1 MSTISRHGTNA
12 RLSRIVIHERTA
24 YLAGLTATAR
34 SGDAQAQAAEIF
46 GKVDELLASIGTD
59 KTRILSTQ
67 IWVADME
74 RDFAAMNR
82 AWEAWMPQGH
92 APARATCEAKLASP
106 EIRVEVIVTAALG
119 A

>member
-1 MSTISRHGTNA
+1 MSTITRHGTNA
-12 RLSRIVIHERTA
+12 RLSRIVVHERTA
-24 YLAGLTATAR
+24 YLAGLTATER